1 MRYKNPSE
9 VAGRYLSY
17 DYKDDKGNDFH
28 VDGSDSSANSFPRKV
43 REFMA
48 IQHHEV
54 PDNLNALIEDQICQ
68 RLPAGSCWLGAG
80 DVTANV
86 IHSVARVADRAAKVM
101 GIKSPELEKKAK
113 GCSSCNKRRQ
123 ALNALNK

>member
-43 REFMA
+43 REFME
-48 IQHHEV
+48 INGHEI
-54 PDNLNALIEDQICQ
+54 PDNLNTQIEDQVCS
-68 RLPAGSCWLGAG
+68 RLPVGSCWVRSG
-80 DVTANV
+80 DVTATI
-86 IHSVARVADRAAKVM
+86 IHSVARGVDKARKTFGMKD
-101 GIKSPELEKKAK
+101 IQLEKKAK

-123 ALNALNK
+123 AMNKVI